1 MSRKLNLT
9 PLHIADHPVG
19 LNYKISQ
26 ITSLLENKSNDDDDD
41 DDDDADVC
49 MVGICGIGGIGKT
62 TLARAVYNSMSK
74 KIDSSSFLVD
84 VRENSMKHGLVHLQ
98 ETLLLHLLDE
108 NIKLDDV
115 SKGIPIIKRRLR
127 NKKVFLILD
136 DVDNLQQLRSLVGR
150 RDWFGFGSKIII
162 TTRDKH
168 LLAAHGVK
176 KLYEVKEL
184 NDHES
189 LELFSMNAF
198 RKNVPDESYEGIVK
212 SVVQY
217 AKGHPLA
224 LNVIGSDLFGKTIE
238 EWKSALNK
246 YETIPSKEILNVLK
260 VSYDNLDDNEKE
272 IFLDIACFFKG
283 YPKADV
289 EKTLDASRFYSRYG
303 IGVLVDK
310 SLVTI
315 SESNSVKMHD
325 LIEDLGKDIA
335 RKESPF
341 DPSKRR
347 RLWHHEDVLEVLTE
361 NMVSLKLF

>member
-1 MSRKLNLT
+1 MSQ
-9 PLHIADHPVG
+9 VM
-19 LNYKISQ
+19 
-26 ITSLLENKSNDDDDD
+26 SLLEIKSNNDDDR
-41 DDDDADVC
+41 
-49 MVGICGIGGIGKT
+49 MIGICGIGGIGKT
-62 TLARAVYNSMSK
+62 TLARAVYNSISRK
-74 KIDSSSFLVD
+74 FDSSSFLVD

-115 SKGIPIIKRRLR
+115 SKGIPILKRRLR
-127 NKKVFLILD
+127 NKKVLLILD
-136 DVDNLQQLRSLVGR
+136 DVDNLQQLRSLVGSK
-150 RDWFGFGSKIII
+150 DWFGFGSRIII

-168 LLAAHGVK
+168 LLTAHGVK

-184 NDHES
+184 NEHES

-198 RKNVPDESYEGIVK
+198 RKNVPDETYVEIAK
-212 SVVQY
+212 SVVKY

-289 EKTLDASRFYSRYG
+289 EKTLDASRFYSKYG

-315 SESNSVKMHD
+315 GESDSVKMHD
-325 LIEDLGKDIA
+325 LVQDLGKDIA

-347 RLWHHEDVLEVLTE
+347 RLWHHEDVVEVLTG
-361 NMVSLKLF
+361 NMVSLKLY